1 MFILLIM
8 SEKKITFISSETKQ
22 AFDAK
27 QKLVN
32 LYGNSDL
39 SKADVIVALGGDGLM
54 LQVLHQFIETE
65 IPIYG
70 VNCGSVGF
78 LMNELNYD
86 DLLNKIED
94 SEITTINPLKMTVTD
109 INNNQ
114 YTEIA
119 INEVALSRTTYQA
132 AKLKISINDKVRLNE
147 LISDGLLISTPAG
160 STAYNLSADGPI
172 LPINA
177 KLMAMTPTSPFRPRR
192 WKGALL
198 DINSIVEI
206 EVLDPDFRKVNATA
220 DNHEINNAKSII
232 ISNDETKKLNI
243 MFDSNHNLEERII
256 REQFMS

>member
-1 MFILLIM
+1 M

-22 AFDAK
+22 ASDVK
-27 QKLVN
+27 EKLVN

-39 SKADVIVALGGDGLM
+39 SNADVIVALGGDGLM

-70 VNCGSVGF
+70 INCGSVGF

-86 DLLNKIED
+86 DLHNKIKD
-94 SEITTINPLKMTVTD
+94 SEITIINPLKMTVTD
-109 INNNQ
+109 INNDQ

-206 EVLDPDFRKVNATA
+206 DVLDPDFRKVNATA
-220 DNHEINNAKSII
+220 DNHEIKNAKSII